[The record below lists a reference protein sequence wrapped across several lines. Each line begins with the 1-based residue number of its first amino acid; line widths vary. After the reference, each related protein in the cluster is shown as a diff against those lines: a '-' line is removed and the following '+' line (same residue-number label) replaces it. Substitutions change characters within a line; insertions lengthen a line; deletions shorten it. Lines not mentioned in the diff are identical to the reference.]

1 MSATVQTITSG
12 SDQRKNVPTVTVESF
27 YNAHAEKLQLKLE
40 GKCVGFHRKIR
51 EPTINRPGL
60 ALSGFYT
67 YFADKRMQVLG
78 AAEQSYLKSLSPQVR
93 RRSGF
98 VHFASRKF
106 PVSSRR
112 AVLISIPICWP
123 WPTNVGVAVFRTPMI
138 TMKFINAATI
148 ALEMDFSP
156 TVTEF
161 GSMVDILGIGVLIR
175 GASGVGKS
183 ECVLGLIERGYSLVS
198 DDVTRIKSLEGR
210 ELMATAPD
218 LTRNHME
225 VRGIGIINVV
235 SIFGIGSIRNEKRLD
250 LVVTLKDWQELE
262 EVDRIGLDQEFY
274 EILKLQVPH
283 VTIPVRPGRDIARIV
298 EVAGMDQKLKGM
310 GQNSALE
317 FNTKLLQLMEKR
329 LMGLLNR
336 KGAGAEHCQKVEKD
350 IPVVN
355 RLGLHARPAAMF
367 VRIASRYRCE
377 VWVDKEGEEV
387 NGKSIMGLM
396 MLAAGQGSNC
406 CPLRRRRREQG
417 DARTRR
423 ADQSRLQRRLIRKAF
438 ARPQLRYSP
447 AR

>member
-1 MSATVQTITSG
+1 MTPTTTVQTITSG

-93 RRSGF
+93 RRRF
-98 VHFASRKF
+98 RALCEQKIPCLVASRG
-106 PVSSRR
+106 SHLDADLL
-112 AVLISIPICWP
+112 AVADES
-123 WPTNVGVAVFRTPMI
+123 GVAVFRTPMI

-148 ALEMDFSP
+148 ALEMDFAP

-210 ELMATAPD
+210 ELMATSPD

-283 VTIPVRPGRDIARIV
+283 VTIPVRPGRDIARLV

-317 FNTKLLQLMEKR
+317 FNTKLLQLMEK
-329 LMGLLNR
+329 G
-336 KGAGAEHCQKVEKD
+336 
-350 IPVVN
+350 
-355 RLGLHARPAAMF
+355 
-367 VRIASRYRCE
+367 
-377 VWVDKEGEEV
+377 
-387 NGKSIMGLM
+387 
-396 MLAAGQGSNC
+396 
-406 CPLRRRRREQG
+406 
-417 DARTRR
+417 
-423 ADQSRLQRRLIRKAF
+423 
-438 ARPQLRYSP
+438 
-447 AR
+447 